1 MKQFAIIG
9 LCLTLVGCGEYSDG
23 DRTGTIQKFS
33 RKGLFSKTWEGEMM
47 LGGLV
52 KKSSTSSDSD
62 GNTHTTSSMVANV
75 WQFTV
80 EDPALIEQVK
90 KAMEDGGGVRAHY
103 RQEYLA
109 SPFRTETGVF
119 GPYFLT
125 KIAP

>member
-1 MKQFAIIG
+1 
-9 LCLTLVGCGEYSDG
+9 
-23 DRTGTIQKFS
+23 
-33 RKGLFSKTWEGEMM
+33 MM

-62 GNTHTTSSMVANV
+62 GNTRTTSNMVANV

-80 EDPALIEQVK
+80 EDPTLIERVK
-90 KAMEDGGGVRAHY
+90 KAMEDGGGVRVHY

-125 KIAP
+125 KIVP